1 MQFFIYI
8 IEFSKKEL
16 KYRMMHMIFII
27 IQFLSSVDY
36 IYYIKIDRIIG
47 MQTLHSVLKKLLTY
61 KNIIIHNILY
71 SIKLKH

>member
-1 MQFFIYI
+1 
-8 IEFSKKEL
+8 
-16 KYRMMHMIFII
+16 MIFII